1 MRKLL
6 RAGVATAVI
15 CIAALMEYWSWSES
29 QPQVQA
35 ARLSLEILQREGH
48 EYDRLAERLHQL
60 RLAAYERRF
69 GHAARLRLEAEE
81 RALGIM
87 PVDQGNK

>member
-1 MRKLL
+1 MRKFPV
-6 RAGVATAVI
+6 AGVATAVI
-15 CIAALMEYWSWSES
+15 CIGALMGYSSWSAS

-35 ARLSLEILQREGH
+35 ARLSLKLLQKQGR

-69 GHAARLRLEAEE
+69 GHVAKR
-81 RALGIM
+81 
-87 PVDQGNK
+87 